1 MEKSL
6 YKIDQDLMAL
16 LEAIA
21 EQEGEITPEQDE
33 QLAINRYE
41 LETKAVDYSMAI
53 LQLNAWVEMADKEA
67 KRVTAIKNAYK
78 KTSESLKQRITDAM
92 ERYDIREVKDATIKV
107 SLRKSVQTIID
118 DLDQVPKQYKTIKV
132 ETTPDKTA
140 IKKAIQEG
148 EIIEGAHLEEKNNL
162 QIR

>member
-6 YKIDQDLMAL
+6 YKIDSELMAL

-78 KTSESLKQRITDAM
+78 KTSETLKQRIANAM
-92 ERYDIREVKDATIKV
+92 ERYDIKEVKDATIKV

-118 DLDQVPKQYKTIKV
+118 DLDQVPKQYKTVKV
-132 ETTPDKTA
+132 ETTPDKEA

-148 EIIEGAHLEEKNNL
+148 EIIKGAHLEEKNNL
-162 QIR
+162 QIK

>member
-6 YKIDQDLMAL
+6 YKIDKELMAL

-21 EQEGEITPEQDE
+21 EQDGEITPEQDE

-78 KTSESLKQRITDAM
+78 KTSETLKQRITDAM

-118 DLDQVPKQYKTIKV
+118 DLDQVPKQYKTVKV

-140 IKKAIQEG
+140 IKKAIQDG
-148 EIIEGAHLEEKNNL
+148 EIIEGAHLEEKMNL

>member
-6 YKIDQDLMAL
+6 YKIDRDLMTL

-41 LETKAVDYSMAI
+41 LETKAVDYSIAI
-53 LQLNAWVEMADKEA
+53 LQLNAWVEIADKEA

-78 KTSESLKQRITDAM
+78 KTAETLKQRIADAM

-118 DLDQVPKQYKTIKV
+118 DLDQVPKQYKTVKV
-132 ETTPDKTA
+132 ETTPYKTA

-162 QIR
+162 QIK

>member
-1 MEKSL
+1 MGKSL
-6 YKIDQDLMAL
+6 YKIDRDLMAL

-78 KTSESLKQRITDAM
+78 KTAETLKQRITDAM

-118 DLDQVPKQYKTIKV
+118 DLDQVPKQYKTVKV

-162 QIR
+162 QIK

>member
-6 YKIDQDLMAL
+6 YKIDKELMAL

-78 KTSESLKQRITDAM
+78 KTSETLKQRITDAM
-92 ERYDIREVKDATIKV
+92 ERYDIKEVKDATIKV

-118 DLDQVPKQYKTIKV
+118 DLDQVPKHYKTVKV

-162 QIR
+162 QIK

>member
-6 YKIDQDLMAL
+6 YKIDKELMAL

-78 KTSESLKQRITDAM
+78 KTSETLKQRITDAM
-92 ERYDIREVKDATIKV
+92 ERYDIKEVKDATIKV

-118 DLDQVPKQYKTIKV
+118 DLDKVPKQYKTIKV

-162 QIR
+162 QIK

>member
-6 YKIDQDLMAL
+6 YKIDKDLMAII
-16 LEAIA
+16 EAIA
-21 EQEGEITPEQDE
+21 EQDGEITPEQE
-33 QLAINRYE
+33 QALSIGQYE
-41 LETKAVDYSMAI
+41 LETKTIDYGMAI
-53 LQLNAWVEMADKEA
+53 IQLKAWAEMADKEA

-78 KTSESLKQRITDAM
+78 RTAETLDKNITAAM
-92 ERYDIREVKDATIKV
+92 EKYDLHEVKSPTMKI
-107 SLRKSVQTIID
+107 SLRKSVQTVID
-118 DLDQVPKQYKTIKV
+118 DIDLIPKQYKTIKV

-148 EIIEGAHLEEKNNL
+148 ELIEGAHLEEKNNL

>member
-1 MEKSL
+1 
-6 YKIDQDLMAL
+6 MAL

-78 KTSESLKQRITDAM
+78 KTSETLKQRITDAM
-92 ERYDIREVKDATIKV
+92 ERYDIKEVKDATIKV

-118 DLDQVPKQYKTIKV
+118 DLDQVPKQYKTVKV

-162 QIR
+162 QIK

>member
-1 MEKSL
+1 
-6 YKIDQDLMAL
+6 MAL

-92 ERYDIREVKDATIKV
+92 ERYDIKEVKDATIKV

-118 DLDQVPKQYKTIKV
+118 DLDQVPKQYKVVKV

-140 IKKAIQEG
+140 IKKAIQDG

-162 QIR
+162 QIK

>member
-6 YKIDQDLMAL
+6 YKIDKELMAL

-53 LQLNAWVEMADKEA
+53 LQLNAWVEMADKET

-78 KTSESLKQRITDAM
+78 KTSETLKQRITDAM
-92 ERYDIREVKDATIKV
+92 ERYDIKEVKDATIKV

-118 DLDQVPKQYKTIKV
+118 DLDQVPKQYKVVKV

-148 EIIEGAHLEEKNNL
+148 EIIDGAHLEERNNL
-162 QIR
+162 QIK

>member
-6 YKIDQDLMAL
+6 YKIDKELMAL

-78 KTSESLKQRITDAM
+78 KTSETLKQRITDAM
-92 ERYDIREVKDATIKV
+92 ERYDIKEVKDATIKV

-162 QIR
+162 QIK

>member
-6 YKIDQDLMAL
+6 YKIDKELMAL

-53 LQLNAWVEMADKEA
+53 LQLNAWAEMADKEA
-67 KRVTAIKNAYK
+67 KRVTAIKNSYK
-78 KTSESLKQRITDAM
+78 KTSETLKQRITDAM
-92 ERYDIREVKDATIKV
+92 ERYDIKEVKDATIKV

-118 DLDQVPKQYKTIKV
+118 DLDQVPKQYKTVKV

-162 QIR
+162 QIK

>member
-6 YKIDQDLMAL
+6 YRIDQDLMAL

-21 EQEGEITPEQDE
+21 EQEGEITPEQE
-33 QLAINRYE
+33 QALSIGQFE
-41 LETKAVDYSMAI
+41 LETKAVDYGAAI
-53 LQLNAWVEMADKEA
+53 LQLKAWEKMAADEE
-67 KRVTAIKNAYK
+67 KRIKALKTAYK
-78 KTSESLKQRITDAM
+78 NTHEMLSKNLLAAM
-92 ERYDIREVKDATIKV
+92 EKYDLHEVKSATMKV

-118 DLDQVPKQYKTIKV
+118 DLDQVPKQYKTVKV

-140 IKKAIQEG
+140 IKKAIQKG

-162 QIR
+162 QIK

>member
-6 YKIDQDLMAL
+6 YKIDRDLMTL

-78 KTSESLKQRITDAM
+78 KTSETLKQRITDAM

-118 DLDQVPKQYKTIKV
+118 DLDQVPKQYKTVKV

-162 QIR
+162 QIK

>member
-6 YKIDQDLMAL
+6 YKIDKEFMAL
-16 LEAIA
+16 LEAIV

-41 LETKAVDYSMAI
+41 LKTKAVDYSMAI

-78 KTSESLKQRITDAM
+78 KTSETLKQRITDAM
-92 ERYDIREVKDATIKV
+92 ERYDIKEVKDATIKV

-148 EIIEGAHLEEKNNL
+148 EFIEGAHLEEKNNL

>member
-6 YKIDQDLMAL
+6 YKIDKELMAL

-67 KRVTAIKNAYK
+67 KRVTAIQNAYK
-78 KTSESLKQRITDAM
+78 KTSETLKQRITDAM
-92 ERYDIREVKDATIKV
+92 ERYDIKEVKDATINV

-118 DLDQVPKQYKTIKV
+118 DLDQVPKQYKTVKV

-162 QIR
+162 QIK

>member
-1 MEKSL
+1 
-6 YKIDQDLMAL
+6 MAL

-78 KTSESLKQRITDAM
+78 KTSETLKQRITDAM

-162 QIR
+162 QIK

>member
-6 YKIDQDLMAL
+6 FKIDRELMAL

-53 LQLNAWVEMADKEA
+53 LQLNAWVKMADKEA

-78 KTSESLKQRITDAM
+78 KTSETLKQRITDAM
-92 ERYDIREVKDATIKV
+92 ERYDIKEVKDATIKV

-118 DLDQVPKQYKTIKV
+118 DLDQVPKQYKTVKV

-162 QIR
+162 QIK

>member
-1 MEKSL
+1 
-6 YKIDQDLMAL
+6 
-16 LEAIA
+16 
-21 EQEGEITPEQDE
+21 
-33 QLAINRYE
+33 
-41 LETKAVDYSMAI
+41 
-53 LQLNAWVEMADKEA
+53 
-67 KRVTAIKNAYK
+67 
-78 KTSESLKQRITDAM
+78 M
-92 ERYDIREVKDATIKV
+92 ERYDIKEVKDATIKV

-118 DLDQVPKQYKTIKV
+118 DLDQVPKQYKTVKV

>member
-6 YKIDQDLMAL
+6 YKIDRELMAL

-78 KTSESLKQRITDAM
+78 KTAETLKQRITDAM

-118 DLDQVPKQYKTIKV
+118 DLDQVPKQYKTVKV

>member
-6 YKIDQDLMAL
+6 YKIDRELMAL

-53 LQLNAWVEMADKEA
+53 LQLNAWVEIADKEA

-78 KTSESLKQRITDAM
+78 KTSETLKQRITDAM
-92 ERYDIREVKDATIKV
+92 ERYDIKEVKDATVKV

-118 DLDQVPKQYKTIKV
+118 DLDQVPKQYKTVKV

-162 QIR
+162 QIK

>member
-1 MEKSL
+1 
-6 YKIDQDLMAL
+6 MAL

-78 KTSESLKQRITDAM
+78 KTSETLKQRITDAM

-118 DLDQVPKQYKTIKV
+118 DLDQVPKQYKTVKV

-162 QIR
+162 QIK

>member
-1 MEKSL
+1 MT
-6 YKIDQDLMAL
+6 L

-78 KTSESLKQRITDAM
+78 KTAETLKQRITDAM

-118 DLDQVPKQYKTIKV
+118 DLDQVPKQYKTVKV

-162 QIR
+162 QIK

>member
-6 YKIDQDLMAL
+6 YKIDKELMAL

-78 KTSESLKQRITDAM
+78 KTSETLKQRITDAM
-92 ERYDIREVKDATIKV
+92 ERYDIKEVKDATIKV

-148 EIIEGAHLEEKNNL
+148 EIIEGAHLEERNNL
-162 QIR
+162 QIK

>member
-6 YKIDQDLMAL
+6 YKIDKELMAL

-78 KTSESLKQRITDAM
+78 KTSETLKQRITDAM
-92 ERYDIREVKDATIKV
+92 ERYDIKEVKDATIKV

-118 DLDQVPKQYKTIKV
+118 DLDQVPKQYKTVKV
-132 ETTPDKTA
+132 ETTPDKEA

-162 QIR
+162 QIK

>member
-6 YKIDQDLMAL
+6 YKIDRELMAL

-78 KTSESLKQRITDAM
+78 KTSETLKQRITDAM
-92 ERYDIREVKDATIKV
+92 ERYDIKEVKDATIKV

-118 DLDQVPKQYKTIKV
+118 DLNQVPKQYKTVKV

-162 QIR
+162 QIK

>member
-78 KTSESLKQRITDAM
+78 KTSETLKQRITEAL

-107 SLRKSVQTIID
+107 SLRKSVKTIID
-118 DLDQVPKQYKTIKV
+118 DLDQVPKQYKIVRV
-132 ETTPDKTA
+132 ETTPDKEA

-148 EIIEGAHLEEKNNL
+148 EIIEGAHLEERNNL
-162 QIR
+162 QIK

>member
-1 MEKSL
+1 
-6 YKIDQDLMAL
+6 MAL

-78 KTSESLKQRITDAM
+78 KTSETLKQRITDAM
-92 ERYDIREVKDATIKV
+92 ERYDIKEVKDATINV

>member
-6 YKIDQDLMAL
+6 YKIDKELMAL

-78 KTSESLKQRITDAM
+78 KTSETLKQRITDAM
-92 ERYDIREVKDATIKV
+92 ERYDIKEVKDATIKV

-118 DLDQVPKQYKTIKV
+118 DLDQVPKQYKTVKV

>member
-1 MEKSL
+1 
-6 YKIDQDLMAL
+6 MAL

-67 KRVTAIKNAYK
+67 KRVTSIKNAYK
-78 KTSESLKQRITDAM
+78 KTSETLKQRITDAM

-118 DLDQVPKQYKTIKV
+118 DLDQVPKQYKTVKV

>member
-1 MEKSL
+1 
-6 YKIDQDLMAL
+6 MAL

-41 LETKAVDYSMAI
+41 LETKAVDYSIAI
-53 LQLNAWVEMADKEA
+53 LQLNAWVEIADKEA

-78 KTSESLKQRITDAM
+78 KTAETLKQRIADAM

-118 DLDQVPKQYKTIKV
+118 DLDQVPKQYKTVKV

-148 EIIEGAHLEEKNNL
+148 EIINGAHLEEKNNL
-162 QIR
+162 QIK

>member
-1 MEKSL
+1 MT
-6 YKIDQDLMAL
+6 L

-41 LETKAVDYSMAI
+41 LETKAVDYSIAI
-53 LQLNAWVEMADKEA
+53 LQLNAWVEIADKEA

-78 KTSESLKQRITDAM
+78 KTAETLKQRIADAM

-118 DLDQVPKQYKTIKV
+118 DLDQVPKQYKTVKV

-162 QIR
+162 QIK

>member
-6 YKIDQDLMAL
+6 YKIDRELIAL

-78 KTSESLKQRITDAM
+78 KTSETLKQRITDAM
-92 ERYDIREVKDATIKV
+92 ERYDIKEVKDATIKV

-118 DLDQVPKQYKTIKV
+118 DLDQVPKQYKTVKV

>member
-6 YKIDQDLMAL
+6 YKIDQELMAL

-41 LETKAVDYSMAI
+41 LETKAVDYSIAI
-53 LQLNAWVEMADKEA
+53 LQLNAWVEIADKEA

-78 KTSESLKQRITDAM
+78 KTAETLKQRIADAM

-118 DLDQVPKQYKTIKV
+118 DLDQVPKQYKTVKV

-162 QIR
+162 QIK

>member
-1 MEKSL
+1 
-6 YKIDQDLMAL
+6 MAL

-78 KTSESLKQRITDAM
+78 KTSETLKQRITDAM
-92 ERYDIREVKDATIKV
+92 ERYDIKEVKDATIKV

-118 DLDQVPKQYKTIKV
+118 DLDQVPKQYKTVKV

>member
-6 YKIDQDLMAL
+6 YKIDKELMAL

-78 KTSESLKQRITDAM
+78 KTSETLKQRITDAM
-92 ERYDIREVKDATIKV
+92 ERYDIKEVKDATIKV

-118 DLDQVPKQYKTIKV
+118 DIDQIPKQYKTVKV
-132 ETTPDKTA
+132 ETTLDKTA

-162 QIR
+162 QIK

>member
-6 YKIDQDLMAL
+6 YKIDQELMAL

-21 EQEGEITPEQDE
+21 EQEGEITPEQNE
-33 QLAINRYE
+33 QLSINRYE

-78 KTSESLKQRITDAM
+78 KTSETLKQRITDAM
-92 ERYDIREVKDATIKV
+92 ERYDIKEVKDATIKV

-118 DLDQVPKQYKTIKV
+118 DLDQVPKQYKTVKV

-162 QIR
+162 QIK